1 MSGATALTLLYST
14 EDTLWESQMPILL
27 KSIGQCTYA
36 TSFPEDCFPP
46 ATFTGW
52 LACYPP
58 TDENNVDIEHLVA
71 FDPSDILTDLNKEKL
86 NNSLAECTQEG
97 RALVLVGATERLTS
111 STILDFISGLLA
123 GWYLV
128 PLLPFCFARAIY
140 VTAPRSTNWR
150 FQCLSPRI
158 L

>member
-1 MSGATALTLLYST
+1 M
-14 EDTLWESQMPILL
+14 
-27 KSIGQCTYA
+27 
-36 TSFPEDCFPP
+36 
-46 ATFTGW
+46 
-52 LACYPP
+52 
-58 TDENNVDIEHLVA
+58 A

-128 PLLPFCFARAIY
+128 PLLPFCFARGDNVPNAS
-140 VTAPRSTNWR
+140 STKWR
-150 FQCLSPRI
+150 FQCLPAYKSVSLHIRAFHQSYQCFRFASVHAGCCCCYPFVLVVCSRSKGGVDRKWNLCHPKLSGI
-158 L
+158 